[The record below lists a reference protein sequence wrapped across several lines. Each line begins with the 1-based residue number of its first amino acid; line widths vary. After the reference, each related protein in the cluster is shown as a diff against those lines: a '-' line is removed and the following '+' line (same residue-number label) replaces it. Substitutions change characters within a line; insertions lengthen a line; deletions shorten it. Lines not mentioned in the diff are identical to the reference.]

1 MKHKYICEFCGKE
14 FNNSSDCVIH
24 EHSHNS
30 LYFNNAEIEE
40 YGLMHSGYRAGTA
53 PALIYVPMYKGCGS
67 NEIRTY
73 GRYGF
78 ICEVSR
84 EDFKVLYDEGEII
97 DE

>member
-1 MKHKYICEFCGKE
+1 MKHKYICDFCGQE
-14 FNNSSDCVIH
+14 FSDAAECVLH

-30 LYFNNAEIEE
+30 LYFNTKEIEE
-40 YGLMHSGYRAGTA
+40 YGIMHSGYRAGTA
-53 PALIYVPMYKGCGS
+53 PALLYVPMYKGSGAK
-67 NEIRTY
+67 EVRTY
-73 GRYGF
+73 GRYSF